1 VAGPRLGPPARC
13 VLGLLGSRRGN
24 PVRRT
29 LALALLVV
37 GCGLAGPQRLELL
50 PGHRVVLGRI
60 ETVGL
65 DFDEVRVEVVRE
77 DRTYGTEIV
86 LDHAVTLDFAIG
98 LPPGRYRIDQIQVQ
112 HERSGT
118 NEPFRRVRVAFEVG
132 DAPASYLGT
141 LRLRGEMGSRV
152 QAEVID
158 DYAQTVAR
166 LRRQYLD
173 IPAAVTRAL
182 MVAG

>member
-1 VAGPRLGPPARC
+1 MTAPGARR
-13 VLGLLGSRRGN
+13 SRN
-24 PVRRT
+24 
-29 LALALLVV
+29 LALLTMALMLL

-65 DFDEVRVEVVRE
+65 DFDEVRVEIVRE
-77 DRTYGTEIV
+77 DRSYGTEIV

-118 NEPFRRVRVAFEVG
+118 NEPFRRVRVVFEVG
-132 DAPASYLGT
+132 DAPATYLGT
-141 LRLRGEMGSRV
+141 LRLRGEMGPRV

-158 DYAQTVAR
+158 DYTSTVAR
-166 LRRQYLD
+166 LRTQFRD
-173 IPAAVTRAL
+173 IPATVARAL